1 MYKTLIVML
10 AVAVLLAGS
19 SLAQDKACRT
29 VEVTGPPLVTPDFG
43 ICNTGE
49 SLKVVNQYAGPIA
62 VGFNTPTPTDTLLHD
77 SSIAFY
83 CTDNPGDCYTVIVT
97 TKSGAVITSAGCA
110 VTAGDEIP
118 TTPTLSEWGLIIFSL
133 LILTLATVVVVRRRT
148 AMNAAGAGSDV
159 STTIH
164 GPLFVPQLYFKTL
177 LVTLGMAAVVLVVA
191 TILSTSVPIRD
202 FAGTIISAAIVAYM
216 AHLWLHS
223 AKKE

>member
-1 MYKTLIVML
+1 MT
-10 AVAVLLAGS
+10 AS
-19 SLAQDKACRT
+19 
-29 VEVTGPPLVTPDFG
+29 
-43 ICNTGE
+43 
-49 SLKVVNQYAGPIA
+49 
-62 VGFNTPTPTDTLLHD
+62 
-77 SSIAFY
+77 
-83 CTDNPGDCYTVIVT
+83 
-97 TKSGAVITSAGCA
+97 TKSGAIVTSSGCA
-110 VTAGDEIP
+110 GTHGSEV
-118 TTPTLSEWGLIIFSL
+118 PTLSEWGLIIFSL

-202 FAGTIISAAIVAYM
+202 FAGTIMSAAIVAYM

>member
-1 MYKTLIVML
+1 VYKTLIVML

-19 SLAQDKACRT
+19 SLAQNKLDRT
-29 VEVTGPPLVTPDFG
+29 VEVTGPPLVTPNFDG
-43 ICNTGE
+43 CHADE
-49 SLKVVNQYAGPIA
+49 SLTVVNKYNGPIV
-62 VGFNTPTPTDTLLHD
+62 VGLNTSTPIDTLLKD
-77 SSIAFY
+77 SSIAY
-83 CTDNPGDCYTVIVT
+83 GCTNGFDCYTVKVV
-97 TKSGAVITSAGCA
+97 TKSGAIITSTGCA
-110 VTAGDEIP
+110 GTYGTEI
-118 TTPTLSEWGLIIFSL
+118 PTLSEWGLIIFSL

-148 AMNAAGAGSDV
+148 AMTAAGAGSDV

-164 GPLFVPQLYFKTL
+164 GPLFIPQLYFKTL